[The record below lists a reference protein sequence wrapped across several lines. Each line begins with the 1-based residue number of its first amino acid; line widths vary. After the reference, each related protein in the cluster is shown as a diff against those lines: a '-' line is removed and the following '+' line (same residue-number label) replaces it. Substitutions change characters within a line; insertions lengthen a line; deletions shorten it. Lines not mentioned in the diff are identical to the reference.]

1 MQFIMIKA
9 ENQVKVMAWSPL
21 AGGKL
26 FDPSDDKARRV
37 RAIIE
42 PILSITP
49 LFKMSV

>member
-1 MQFIMIKA
+1 
-9 ENQVKVMAWSPL
+9 
-21 AGGKL
+21 L

-42 PILSITP
+42 PLAQKYDVDETAIMISYILSITP